1 MNTLGNKE
9 IMAENI
15 SFYMEKFGITRKKLS
30 ADLDISYT
38 TLTDWIK
45 GKTYPRIDK
54 IEMLANYF
62 KISKSDL
69 VERKEPTTTL
79 TLINDTSKQLNDDK
93 QVEVLEF
100 AKQKL
105 TEQESNVVEF
115 PQQVVDLSN
124 TTMFAFDGKEIS
136 AEDRKVIEKVIQD
149 RLNKQNKKNGDD
161 IE

>member
-1 MNTLGNKE
+1 MFASNLKYLREKKNFDQLELANKLGRKSASTVSEWEKGKYTPKLKTLNELSKLFNVDIDDLMNVDLSKSND
-9 IMAENI
+9 
-15 SFYMEKFGITRKKLS
+15 LS
-30 ADLDISYT
+30 A
-38 TLTDWIK
+38 
-45 GKTYPRIDK
+45 
-54 IEMLANYF
+54 
-62 KISKSDL
+62 
-69 VERKEPTTTL
+69 TTL

-105 TEQESNVVEF
+105 TEQEINVVEF